1 MELKEKGVGF
11 DCLGLI
17 NRHKEVGLQASREA
31 AEAVCPEA
39 AKEFEEIADGLDDIA
54 DSLLDRHGNANG
66 ARAG

>member
-1 MELKEKGVGF
+1 M
-11 DCLGLI
+11 
-17 NRHKEVGLQASREA
+17 QASREA

-39 AKEFEEIADGLDDIA
+39 AKELEEIADGLDDIA